1 MPNLVAVI
9 CCMPVLGRRFLFFG
23 HTCKEATIAS
33 LSHWAIVLTNTIDY
47 RTIRCSHNHPDPNTN
62 LWNNWLVNQKMTSV
76 FVSDLTFS
84 ATIVVIYFMLC
95 ACAIQAEDKKR
106 KKKKPK
112 LDMHDQQMFIDGPD
126 VSPSFP
132 DFLLSVADFGIC
144 SEVHVCTHCLVSHM
158 TVLL

>member
-1 MPNLVAVI
+1 MLYASAWEKVSV
-9 CCMPVLGRRFLFFG
+9 FFC
-23 HTCKEATIAS
+23 HTCSEATIAS

-95 ACAIQAEDKKR
+95 ACANPGGRQKAEEKE
-106 KKKKPK
+106 
-112 LDMHDQQMFIDGPD
+112 
-126 VSPSFP
+126 
-132 DFLLSVADFGIC
+132 A
-144 SEVHVCTHCLVSHM
+144 
-158 TVLL
+158 